1 MKKACVRGAWHRGR
15 HCVRMARENVGAHVG
30 IMCVVTVSCDDNDH
44 LPQQA
49 PQPANVPETPREV
62 WVHEL
67 AGGEHIHII
76 VGAVSF
82 D

>member
-1 MKKACVRGAWHRGR
+1 MW
-15 HCVRMARENVGAHVG
+15 
-30 IMCVVTVSCDDNDH
+30 TVSVPCDNDH

-49 PQPANVPETPREV
+49 PQPADVPEAPREV
-62 WVHEL
+62 RVHEL
-67 AGGEHIHII
+67 AGGEHVHIV